1 MATTFTDEDIIAAVN
16 GVWILVAG
24 VLCFLLQAGFGLLE
38 VGMVRSKN
46 AQNIMI
52 KNLLDV
58 AVAALS
64 YYAVGYGLAYGEGGS
79 PFCGQS
85 YFFLNGTEDYIGWF
99 FQFVFAGTTATIV
112 SGAVAE
118 RCQFRAYL
126 IYSAVLTAFIYPVV
140 SHWIWSA
147 DGWMAGKVLDF
158 AGGGA
163 VHGVGGTAALS
174 AAWILG
180 PRIGRFSYDEET
192 KKWTSHKIPGHNL
205 VLSAL
210 GGFILWMG
218 FFPFN
223 GGSGLDIGS
232 VDGALITGRVVVVTT
247 LAGASGGVTMLA
259 FGRIKSGEW
268 DMMLSLNGV
277 LAGMIA
283 SCSGVN
289 TFHPTVALFVGFSGS
304 WAYYLQD
311 WVTEYVFHID
321 DPLGA
326 AALHMGAGFWGCIL
340 SGLLANDEYV
350 GEEMAGL
357 FYGGSIKTL
366 GWQLIAILAYFGWA
380 FGTCSIMFGTLMY
393 LGWFR
398 VSEEEESEGM
408 DLTHHGGS
416 AYNIPYYAGEQKDKS
431 VASTKHLGAVH
442 SDDDS
447 GDASPTT
454 DA

>member
-1 MATTFTDEDIIAAVN
+1 MATTFTDEDIVAAVN
-16 GVWILVAG
+16 GMWILIAG
-24 VLCFLLQAGFGLLE
+24 VLCFMMQAGFGLLE

-52 KNLLDV
+52 KNLIDV

-64 YYAVGYGLAYGEGGS
+64 YYAVGYGIAYGEGGS
-79 PFCGQS
+79 PFLGKS
-85 YFFLNGTEDYIGWF
+85 YFFLNGMEDYIGWF

-126 IYSAVLTAFIYPVV
+126 IYSAILTAFIYPVA
-140 SHWIWSA
+140 SHWIWSG
-147 DGWMAGKVLDF
+147 DGWMAGKVLDY

-180 PRIGRFSYDEET
+180 PRIGRFSYNEET

-232 VDGALITGRVVVVTT
+232 LDGAQATGRVVIVTT
-247 LAGASGGVTMLA
+247 LAGAAGGVTMLI
-259 FGRIKSGEW
+259 FGRVKSGDW

-283 SCSGVN
+283 TCSGVN
-289 TFHPTVALFVGFSGS
+289 TFTPNVSLFVGFSGAF
-304 WAYYLQD
+304 AYYLQD
-311 WVTEYVFHID
+311 WVTENIFHID

-326 AALHMGAGFWGCIL
+326 AALHMGAGFWGCL
-340 SGLLANDEYV
+340 MSGLLANDEYV
-350 GEEMAGL
+350 GEELAGL
-357 FYGGSIKTL
+357 FYGGSISLL
-366 GWQLIAILAYFGWA
+366 GWQIAAIAAYFSWA
-380 FGTCSIMFGTLMY
+380 FGTCCIMFGTLKY

-398 VSEEEESEGM
+398 VDEEEELKGL
-408 DLTHHGGS
+408 DVTHHGGS
-416 AYNIPYYAGEQKDKS
+416 AYNIPAGKLSGDSPWTTDK
-431 VASTKHLGAVH
+431 V

-454 DA
+454 EA

>member
-1 MATTFTDEDIIAAVN
+1 MATTFTDEDIVAAVN

-24 VLCFLLQAGFGLLE
+24 LLCFLMQAGFGLLE

-52 KNLLDV
+52 KNLIDV

-64 YYAVGYGLAYGEGGS
+64 YYAVGYGLAYGEGGN
-79 PFCGQS
+79 PFIGQS
-85 YFFLNGTEDYIGWF
+85 FFFLNGTEDYIGWF

-126 IYSAVLTAFIYPVV
+126 IYSAVLTGFIYPVV
-140 SHWIWSA
+140 SRWIWSA
-147 DGWMAGKVLDF
+147 DGWMAGKVLDY

-180 PRIGRFSYDEET
+180 PRIGRFSYDEVT

-232 VDGALITGRVVVVTT
+232 MDGAVVTGRVVVVTT
-247 LAGASGGVTMLA
+247 LAGASGGITMLI
-259 FGRIKSGEW
+259 FGRVKSGEW

-289 TFHPTVALFVGFSGS
+289 TFHPTVSLFVGFSGS
-304 WAYYLQD
+304 FAYYIQD
-311 WVTEYVFHID
+311 WVTENIFHID

-340 SGLLANDEYV
+340 SGLLANDEYI
-350 GEEMAGL
+350 GDEMAGL

-366 GWQLIAILAYFGWA
+366 GWQITAILAYFAWS
-380 FGTCSIMFGTLMY
+380 FGTCTIMFSTLMY
-393 LGWFR
+393 MGWFR
-398 VSEEEESEGM
+398 VDEDEELKGL
-408 DLTHHGGS
+408 DVTHHGGS
-416 AYNIPYYAGEQKDKS
+416 AYNIPSDYKVS
-431 VASTKHLGAVH
+431 NHHSST
-442 SDDDS
+442 DDPSADS
-447 GDASPTT
+447 RDASPTT
-454 DA
+454 EA